1 MIEESV
7 YLYADTLKLEGI
19 LTYDEDALPSSAILL
34 CAPHPNLGGDMD
46 NNVIT
51 SIARVSADMGFLS
64 LRFNYRGVG
73 NSESHEKDIVQKF
86 HYWEE
91 SLHGRNLMDAVT
103 DTQAALDFL
112 LSQIAVHDRIFVA
125 GYSFGALVGMKMGTE
140 SSRVLAFASIS
151 TPFGRYNLDFLS
163 HCNAAAHCS
172 QKATGFFSAAL
183 RILSR
188 FLADETIAF
197 AANFFDGA
205 NTRFSVRTEDMSCCL
220 FISFSLENTNIFF
233 RTHKEFFENK
243 RVYKQ
248 QIYYCFPIVFYCFF
262 ISFSTFLRCFRQTN
276 LSLYAMD
283 CTQSP
288 QPVQVLLH
296 YTFRTMRISLPA

>member
-163 HCNAAAHCS
+163 HCNKEKLFIYSQNDFATTAEETVNGFTKISSPKILELIENSDHFYRNQEDKVS
-172 QKATGFFSAAL
+172 QKVCSFFSHIKVHE
-183 RILSR
+183 R
-188 FLADETIAF
+188 
-197 AANFFDGA
+197 
-205 NTRFSVRTEDMSCCL
+205 
-220 FISFSLENTNIFF
+220 
-233 RTHKEFFENK
+233 K
-243 RVYKQ
+243 
-248 QIYYCFPIVFYCFF
+248 
-262 ISFSTFLRCFRQTN
+262 
-276 LSLYAMD
+276 
-283 CTQSP
+283 
-288 QPVQVLLH
+288 
-296 YTFRTMRISLPA
+296 